1 MPCTILPIFLQPD
14 SKHKLLPIRSSYKDG
29 DCSSSYLWRF
39 GTRTWQWQRFYIV
52 SDWMRHWENW
62 RKKEVTSHGEIWTSS
77 FSKTTES
84 LQASFLYRTTLNEII
99 DPHRSQQFQK
109 PGFFF
114 LALPKNELTKC
125 KQRKIARGNIRNKDR
140 PTEKLSNCSHF
151 VKKKLCFECEP
162 CTHR

>member
-1 MPCTILPIFLQPD
+1 MPGTILPIFLQPD

-52 SDWMRHWENW
+52 SDGTQHWQNW
-62 RKKEVTSHGEIWTSS
+62 RRKKSYLTEK
-77 FSKTTES
+77 FSNTTES

-140 PTEKLSNCSHF
+140 PTEKIEQLLSFCKNFYVLNVNHVHIDSM
-151 VKKKLCFECEP
+151 
-162 CTHR
+162 

>member
-1 MPCTILPIFLQPD
+1 MFFLVSLTFWNSDVTVSEILYCF
-14 SKHKLLPIRSSYKDG
+14 
-29 DCSSSYLWRF
+29 WRNAALAEL
-39 GTRTWQWQRFYIV
+39 T
-52 SDWMRHWENW
+52 
-62 RKKEVTSHGEIWTSS
+62 KKEVTPHGEIWISS

-140 PTEKLSNCSHF
+140 PTEKIEQLLSFC
-151 VKKKLCFECEP
+151 KKNYVLNVN
-162 CTHR
+162 HVHIDSM

>member
-1 MPCTILPIFLQPD
+1 MAELT
-14 SKHKLLPIRSSYKDG
+14 
-29 DCSSSYLWRF
+29 
-39 GTRTWQWQRFYIV
+39 
-52 SDWMRHWENW
+52 
-62 RKKEVTSHGEIWTSS
+62 KKEVTPHGEIWTSS

-140 PTEKLSNCSHF
+140 PTEKIEQLLSFC
-151 VKKKLCFECEP
+151 KKFYVLNVN
-162 CTHR
+162 HVHIDSM